1 MNKFNVLDITDNL
14 EHLNQDMLD
23 WSRLPFEM
31 RMRANDECIRVYGI
45 TNQELYYRMRNAI
58 INKVDVRTIDSDNI
72 TIKESTELEVI
83 ERARTIQKLNPYI
96 RLIDPCTTS
105 MDELKDQY
113 DSYIKLAHKFKLI
126 SNDLSFKLFGLNVP
140 NMYLKVQSEIEDNEI
155 KENDRAVQL
164 AIDSISFMEEDA
176 YNSNLISLYLRK
188 FDLLNEETFTDN
200 HDAIVVLKNRIDEA
214 IDSLSYDINDLAFK
228 STPTIVNLIS
238 ESTIEPF
245 LDEKIDIDN
254 KNELYIVFLKGNDN
268 KVYDTAFS
276 FDASLN
282 CTYKLVDGVYRIHKL
297 RPEDLIDVYIV
308 YIPFTIQYSTIKR
321 RVQYTS
327 DKTINPPSLNEDIEY
342 LLSLKDNDKS
352 GLNIPRDERRIDI
365 AIFLKNISRFLNND
379 EIINITNV
387 YKVFEG
393 SYELY
398 DSNRILQIRDLICN
412 IKLNKSQY
420 LPNMIF
426 RYNLPDMTLMDND
439 YSRMLKTE
447 SFDRHKRA
455 FIIKEARKVIDE
467 LLSLFS

>member
-176 YNSNLISLYLRK
+176 YNSNLISLFGK
-188 FDLLNEETFTDN
+188 M
-200 HDAIVVLKNRIDEA
+200 
-214 IDSLSYDINDLAFK
+214 
-228 STPTIVNLIS
+228 TI
-238 ESTIEPF
+238 
-245 LDEKIDIDN
+245 
-254 KNELYIVFLKGNDN
+254 
-268 KVYDTAFS
+268 S
-276 FDASLN
+276 F
-282 CTYKLVDGVYRIHKL
+282 
-297 RPEDLIDVYIV
+297 
-308 YIPFTIQYSTIKR
+308 
-321 RVQYTS
+321 
-327 DKTINPPSLNEDIEY
+327 
-342 LLSLKDNDKS
+342 
-352 GLNIPRDERRIDI
+352 
-365 AIFLKNISRFLNND
+365 
-379 EIINITNV
+379 IINTNS
-387 YKVFEG
+387 FFINN
-393 SYELY
+393 SP
-398 DSNRILQIRDLICN
+398 
-412 IKLNKSQY
+412 
-420 LPNMIF
+420 PNF
-426 RYNLPDMTLMDND
+426 
-439 YSRMLKTE
+439 
-447 SFDRHKRA
+447 
-455 FIIKEARKVIDE
+455 
-467 LLSLFS
+467 